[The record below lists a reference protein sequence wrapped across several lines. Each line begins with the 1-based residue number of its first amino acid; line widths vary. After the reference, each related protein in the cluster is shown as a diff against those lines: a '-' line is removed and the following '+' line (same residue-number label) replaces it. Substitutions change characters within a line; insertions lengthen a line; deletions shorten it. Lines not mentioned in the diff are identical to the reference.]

1 MFSNVFV
8 QGALM
13 SAVVLSRR
21 LREEPHPAG
30 GARFDASRLALAIAK
45 PRVTVA
51 IPSLNQGRFLDTT
64 LRTAFAQPVDI
75 EVMLVDGGST
85 DGSLA
90 VVERWRD
97 RLAWCRSAPDKGQA
111 AAINE
116 AISRGR
122 APFVCWLNSDDI
134 YLPDGLAA
142 LVQAIEADP
151 AVDVVYG
158 NCVLIDAQGRLIG
171 RYRSRPFSARWLS
184 RHSIIAQPATLI
196 RRDAWERV
204 GGLDERLH
212 FALDY
217 DLWWRLHRAGA
228 RFKWIETDVA
238 ALRHH
243 PAAKSFV
250 FARAQYAEAKSVV
263 RRHTGSLPLI
273 WRVREPFSVGARTGG
288 KALGYLARS
297 WRRWGTGF

>member
-1 MFSNVFV
+1 MFCP
-8 QGALM
+8 
-13 SAVVLSRR
+13 
-21 LREEPHPAG
+21 LRFDSAG
-30 GARFDASRLALAIAK
+30 GVRFDACRLAPAIAK

-64 LRTAFAQPVDI
+64 LCSAFAQPVDI
-75 EVMLVDGGST
+75 EVMLVDGGSS
-85 DGSLA
+85 DGSLG
-90 VVERWRD
+90 VIERWREQ
-97 RLAWCRSAPDKGQA
+97 LVWCRSAPDKGQA

-142 LVQAIEADP
+142 LVRAIEADP
-151 AVDVVYG
+151 LIDMVYG

-171 RYRSRPFSARWLS
+171 RYRSRPFSLRSLS
-184 RHSIIAQPATLI
+184 RRSIIPQPATLI

-204 GGLDERLH
+204 GGLDEDLH
-212 FALDY
+212 FSLDY

-228 RFKWIETDVA
+228 RFKRIETDVA
-238 ALRHH
+238 ALRQH

-250 FARAQYAEAKSVV
+250 FARAQYTEAKSVM

-273 WRVREPFSVGARTGG
+273 WRLREPLSVGARSGG

-297 WRRWGTGF
+297 WRRWSARL

>member
-1 MFSNVFV
+1 MDAIVP
-8 QGALM
+8 L
-13 SAVVLSRR
+13 RR
-21 LREEPHPAG
+21 LREASHGPGAARIDPALS
-30 GARFDASRLALAIAK
+30 APRSSK

-64 LRTAFAQPVDI
+64 LRSVFAQPLDL

-97 RLAWCRSAPDKGQA
+97 RLAWCRSAPDQGQA

-116 AISRGR
+116 AIARSQ

-142 LVQAIEADP
+142 LVQAIEANP
-151 AVDVVYG
+151 SVDIVYG

-184 RHSIIAQPATLI
+184 RRSIISQPATI
-196 RRDAWERV
+196 MRRKVWERV

-212 FALDY
+212 FSLDY

-228 RFKWIETDVA
+228 RFHRIETDVA

-243 PAAKSFV
+243 SGAKSFL
-250 FARAQYAEAKSVV
+250 FAHAQYAEAKAVV
-263 RRHTGSLPLI
+263 QRHTGSLPLI
-273 WRVREPFSVGARTGG
+273 WRLREPFSVGARAGG
-288 KALGYLARS
+288 SVLGYLARS
-297 WRRWGTGF
+297 WRRRAAGF

>member
-1 MFSNVFV
+1 MDAIVP
-8 QGALM
+8 L
-13 SAVVLSRR
+13 RR
-21 LREEPHPAG
+21 LREALRPPG
-30 GARFDASRLALAIAK
+30 GFGVDVAPLARRFVA

-51 IPSLNQGRFLDTT
+51 IPSLNQGRFLETT
-64 LRTAFAQPVDI
+64 LRSVFAQPLDL

-90 VVERWRD
+90 VVERWRP

-116 AISRGR
+116 AIARSR

-142 LVQAIEADP
+142 LLQAIEADP
-151 AVDVVYG
+151 SVDVVYG

-184 RHSIIAQPATLI
+184 RRSIISQPATI
-196 RRDAWERV
+196 MRREIWERV

-212 FALDY
+212 FSLDY
-217 DLWWRLHRAGA
+217 DLWWRFHRAGA
-228 RFKWIETDVA
+228 HFRRIETDVA

-250 FARAQYAEAKSVV
+250 FARAQYAEAKVVV
-263 RRHTGSLPLI
+263 RRHTGSLPLV
-273 WRVREPFSVGARTGG
+273 WRLREPLSVGARAGG
-288 KALGYLARS
+288 TALGYLARS
-297 WRRWGTGF
+297 WRRRIAGF